1 MEKSL
6 LCGTLILG
14 GGYYVLSRMVS
25 VICQLK
31 LNAAIN
37 ALDQA
42 INQAELD
49 RNTGPLDAAVKSA
62 RMVGVSKD
70 TNCVVLNQILDSEI
84 QDARELTRILAKEA
98 ERN

>member
-1 MEKSL
+1 MEKYI

-14 GGYYVLSRMVS
+14 GGYYALSRMVS
-25 VICQLK
+25 MNCQLK
-31 LNAAIN
+31 LSAAIT

-49 RNTGPLDAAVKSA
+49 RNKGPLDAAVESA
-62 RMVGVSKD
+62 RMVGVPKD
-70 TNCVVLNQILDSEI
+70 TNCVILNQILDSEI
-84 QDARELTRILAKEA
+84 QDARELVGILAKET